1 MACQLN
7 SDEVIVLAML
17 KHLIGAGLLTILAFV
32 IRFRVFPRTLDIH
45 VRDIYVVIIPSVI
58 AFWLLLAVA
67 AVWVAFATLRF
78 LHRSA

>member
-7 SDEVIVLAML
+7 SDDVIVLAML
-17 KHLIGAGLLTILAFV
+17 KHLIGAGLLILAFV
-32 IRFRVFPRTLDIH
+32 IRFRVFPRILDIH